1 MDDTKSVRNPLNLCR
16 REQKTRP
23 LIKYYLLFLLF
34 SFVFFFSLRFGLVLQ
49 LPIPPGLSVYG
60 EPDEVTSNIYESI
73 DLQREYINPCQSTHT
88 DTVGRAIFFFHFF
101 CALLTACPANEP
113 RALVWR
119 SFFSLALS
127 LFKFPKREKGDG
139 RGGGTVGSLCNT
151 PEMQSDQEQQTVTWL
166 GYILNRERSQLG
178 RQTTIGQPG

>member
-1 MDDTKSVRNPLNLCR
+1 MDDTQSVRNPLNLCR

-73 DLQREYINPCQSTHT
+73 DLQREYINPYIH
-88 DTVGRAIFFFHFF
+88 VYLEHNVHAFLF
-101 CALLTACPANEP
+101 CLWDGYFLYQIHVALLLPRLLTGHGCFPTSSTSFVRLACFLVRLKPN
-113 RALVWR
+113 ALKLLHVSQR
-119 SFFSLALS
+119 
-127 LFKFPKREKGDG
+127 
-139 RGGGTVGSLCNT
+139 CN
-151 PEMQSDQEQQTVTWL
+151 
-166 GYILNRERSQLG
+166 RR
-178 RQTTIGQPG
+178 